1 MMRIVAL
8 SGSLRAGSYN
18 TALARTLA
26 GLAPTCCDVEV
37 ATPAGIPVYDGDLE
51 RDEGVPAAVERLKDQ
66 VAAADGLV
74 LVTPE
79 YNHGVPGP
87 FKNAIDWMT
96 RPPKD
101 IARVFR
107 GRPVALCGATPGA
120 NGTRAAQ
127 YAWLPTLRVLGT
139 RVYSEQTLFVPNAA
153 ERFDAEGNL
162 TDDDIRERAAALM
175 DGLCRFI
182 GGR

>member
-1 MMRIVAL
+1 MEIVAL
-8 SGSLRAGSYN
+8 SGSLRAGSFN
-18 TALARTLA
+18 TALARALA
-26 GLAPTCCDVEV
+26 ELAPACCEVEV

-51 RDEGVPAAVERLKDQ
+51 GNEGVPAVVEQLKDR

-79 YNHGVPGP
+79 YNQGVPGP

-107 GRPVALCGATPGA
+107 GRQVALCGATPGG
-120 NGTRAAQ
+120 NGTRSAQ
-127 YAWLPTLRVLGT
+127 YAWLPTLRALGT
-139 RVYSEQTLFVPNAA
+139 RVYSEQTLFVPNAS
-153 ERFDAEGNL
+153 ERFDAEGRL
-162 TDDDIRERAAALM
+162 VDDDVRKRAAALM
-175 DGLCRFI
+175 DGFCQFM